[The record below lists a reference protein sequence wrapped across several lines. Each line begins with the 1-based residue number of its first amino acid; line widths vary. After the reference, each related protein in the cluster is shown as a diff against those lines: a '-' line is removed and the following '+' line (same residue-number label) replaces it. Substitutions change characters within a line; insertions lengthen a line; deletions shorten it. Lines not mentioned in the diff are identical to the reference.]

1 MTQQK
6 KPSSPQQPNPRVT
19 IISVILF
26 LVVAFFVGQQFMV
39 MSNASSTPTD
49 SLITSEFTQAVEQD
63 RVTKVVYSAG
73 DYKVTGTYYPAVT
86 AGSNAADAFNK
97 AFDAMNARMA
107 TKKTPA
113 GGVPAGVGTTSIES
127 SVLGSERG
135 YTSTFVGQD
144 ALAALLKDHPEVSY
158 QVTLPSEW
166 LGILSTLLPIL
177 LSGALLFFFFNQMQ
191 KANNSQMSFG
201 KAKTKK
207 NAEERPDVKFSD
219 VAGVDEAVEEM
230 QEIKDFL
237 SNPAK
242 YQSMGAK
249 VPRGCLL
256 VGPPGTGKT
265 LLARAVAGEAG
276 VPFFSIS
283 GSDFVEMFVGVGAS
297 RVRDLFQQA
306 KDAAPSIIFI
316 DEIDAVG
323 RQRGAG
329 LGGGHDEREQ
339 TLNQLLV
346 EMDGFGANEG
356 VIVIAAT
363 NRKDI
368 LDNALLRPGRFDRQV
383 YVGAPDVKG
392 REAILKVHARNK
404 QFDPDVKFSD
414 IAKTT
419 AGFTGADL
427 ENLLNEAA
435 LLAARRNKKLIS
447 QEEIE
452 ESLLKVVMGV
462 EKKSHIITEHDKR
475 LTAYHEAGHAICFEV
490 LPTQDPVHHVT
501 IIPRSSGA
509 GGFTMPL
516 PEEDQAYRTKKYMEE
531 YIVVCLG
538 GRVAEKLTMEDIS
551 TGAYGDIKQATQMAR
566 AMVTSYGMSDKIGP
580 IDYGS
585 EGGEIFL
592 GRDFAAGKG
601 YSEVKAAEIDD
612 EIHRIIETAYHQCEK
627 LLSEHMDA
635 MTRVAEYLIR
645 NETMDGE
652 TFKKVF
658 NGEAVPDK
666 VVGADL
672 MSELQKDLNEKIGA
686 PAKPESAEPEQSE
699 NK

>member
-1 MTQQK
+1 MKGFGLYLLILVCLLAGVSYVVSQTQKTESISYSDVYQYFEQGDVDRYTLEGGTLTMHLK
-6 KPSSPQQPNPRVT
+6 NENRAVSYEIGDYTSVWWSQLG
-19 IISVILF
+19 SVIDQQMKDGTLTKVDYITTTIPWWAQF
-26 LVVAFFVGQQFMV
+26 LPYLILVVLIGAFWYFM
-39 MSNASSTPTD
+39 MNKQSGGG
-49 SLITSEFTQAVEQD
+49 
-63 RVTKVVYSAG
+63 AG
-73 DYKVTGTYYPAVT
+73 P
-86 AGSNAADAFNK
+86 
-97 AFDAMNARMA
+97 
-107 TKKTPA
+107 
-113 GGVPAGVGTTSIES
+113 
-127 SVLGSERG
+127 
-135 YTSTFVGQD
+135 
-144 ALAALLKDHPEVSY
+144 
-158 QVTLPSEW
+158 
-166 LGILSTLLPIL
+166 
-177 LSGALLFFFFNQMQ
+177 MQ
-191 KANNSQMSFG
+191 FG
-201 KAKTKK
+201 KARAKLAQDGK
-207 NAEERPDVKFSD
+207 NKVTFND
-219 VAGVDEAVEEM
+219 VAGADEEKAEL
-230 QEIKDFL
+230 QEIVEFL
-237 SNPAK
+237 KNPQK
-242 YQSMGAK
+242 FVQIGARIPK
-249 VPRGCLL
+249 GVLL

-265 LLARAVAGEAG
+265 LIAKAVAGEAG
-276 VPFFSIS
+276 VPFLSIS
-283 GSDFVEMFVGVGAS
+283 GSDFVELYVGVGAS
-297 RVRDLFQQA
+297 RVRDLFEQA
-306 KDAAPSIIFI
+306 KKNAPAIVFI

-612 EIHRIIETAYHQCEK
+612 EIHRIIETAYHQCEA
-627 LLSEHMDA
+627 LLTEHMDA

-652 TFKKVF
+652 TFKKIF
-658 NGEAVPDK
+658 NGEEVPDK
-666 VVGADL
+666 VVCADL
-672 MSELQKDLNEKIGA
+672 VSELQKDLNEKLGE
-686 PAKPESAEPEQSE
+686 PAKAEPQQSEQSE
-699 NK
+699 NE

>member
-1 MTQQK
+1 MKGFGLYLLILVCLLAGVSYVVSQTQKTESISYSDVYSYFEQGDVDRYTLEGGTLTMHLK
-6 KPSSPQQPNPRVT
+6 NENRAVSYEIGDYTSVWWAQLG
-19 IISVILF
+19 SVIDQQMKDGTLTKVDYITTTIPWWAQF
-26 LVVAFFVGQQFMV
+26 LPYLILVVLIGAFWYFM
-39 MSNASSTPTD
+39 MNKQSGGG
-49 SLITSEFTQAVEQD
+49 
-63 RVTKVVYSAG
+63 AG
-73 DYKVTGTYYPAVT
+73 P
-86 AGSNAADAFNK
+86 
-97 AFDAMNARMA
+97 
-107 TKKTPA
+107 
-113 GGVPAGVGTTSIES
+113 
-127 SVLGSERG
+127 
-135 YTSTFVGQD
+135 
-144 ALAALLKDHPEVSY
+144 
-158 QVTLPSEW
+158 
-166 LGILSTLLPIL
+166 
-177 LSGALLFFFFNQMQ
+177 MQ
-191 KANNSQMSFG
+191 FG
-201 KAKTKK
+201 KARAKLAQDGK
-207 NAEERPDVKFSD
+207 NKVTFND
-219 VAGVDEAVEEM
+219 VAGADEEKAEL
-230 QEIKDFL
+230 QEIVEFL
-237 SNPAK
+237 KNPQK
-242 YQSMGAK
+242 FVQIGARIPK
-249 VPRGCLL
+249 GVLL

-265 LLARAVAGEAG
+265 LIAKAVAGEAG
-276 VPFFSIS
+276 VPFLSIS
-283 GSDFVEMFVGVGAS
+283 GSDFVELYVGVGAS
-297 RVRDLFQQA
+297 RVRDLFEQA
-306 KDAAPSIIFI
+306 KKNAPAIVFI

-363 NRKDI
+363 NRTDI

-490 LPTQDPVHHVT
+490 LPMQDPVHHVT

-658 NGEAVPDK
+658 NGEEVPDK

-672 MSELQKDLNEKIGA
+672 MSELQKDLNEKIGE
-686 PAKPESAEPEQSE
+686 PAKTESVEPEQSE

>member
-1 MTQQK
+1 MKGFGLYLLILVCLLAGVSYVVSQTQKTESISYSDVYSYFEQGDVDRYTLEGGTLTMHLK
-6 KPSSPQQPNPRVT
+6 NENRAVSYEIGDYTSVWWSQLG
-19 IISVILF
+19 SVIDQQMKDGTLTKVDYITTTIPWWAQF
-26 LVVAFFVGQQFMV
+26 LPYLILVVLIGAFWYFM
-39 MSNASSTPTD
+39 MNKQSGGG
-49 SLITSEFTQAVEQD
+49 
-63 RVTKVVYSAG
+63 AG
-73 DYKVTGTYYPAVT
+73 P
-86 AGSNAADAFNK
+86 
-97 AFDAMNARMA
+97 
-107 TKKTPA
+107 
-113 GGVPAGVGTTSIES
+113 
-127 SVLGSERG
+127 
-135 YTSTFVGQD
+135 
-144 ALAALLKDHPEVSY
+144 
-158 QVTLPSEW
+158 
-166 LGILSTLLPIL
+166 
-177 LSGALLFFFFNQMQ
+177 MQ
-191 KANNSQMSFG
+191 FG
-201 KAKTKK
+201 KARAKLAQDGK
-207 NAEERPDVKFSD
+207 NKVTFND
-219 VAGVDEAVEEM
+219 VAGADEEKAEL
-230 QEIKDFL
+230 QEIVEFL
-237 SNPAK
+237 KNPQK
-242 YQSMGAK
+242 FVQIGARIPK
-249 VPRGCLL
+249 GVLL

-265 LLARAVAGEAG
+265 LIAKAVAGEAG
-276 VPFFSIS
+276 VPFLSIS
-283 GSDFVEMFVGVGAS
+283 GSDFVELYVGVGAS
-297 RVRDLFQQA
+297 RVRDLFEQA
-306 KDAAPSIIFI
+306 KKNAPAIVFI

-686 PAKPESAEPEQSE
+686 PAKPESAEPELSE

>member
-1 MTQQK
+1 MKGFGLYLLILVCLLAGVSYVVSQTQKTESISYSDVYSYFEQGDVDRYTLEGGTLTMHLK
-6 KPSSPQQPNPRVT
+6 NENRAVSYEIGDYTSVWWSQLG
-19 IISVILF
+19 SVIDQQMKDGTLTKVDYITTTIPWWAQF
-26 LVVAFFVGQQFMV
+26 LPYLILVVLIGAFWYFM
-39 MSNASSTPTD
+39 MNKQSGGG
-49 SLITSEFTQAVEQD
+49 
-63 RVTKVVYSAG
+63 AG
-73 DYKVTGTYYPAVT
+73 P
-86 AGSNAADAFNK
+86 
-97 AFDAMNARMA
+97 
-107 TKKTPA
+107 
-113 GGVPAGVGTTSIES
+113 
-127 SVLGSERG
+127 
-135 YTSTFVGQD
+135 
-144 ALAALLKDHPEVSY
+144 
-158 QVTLPSEW
+158 
-166 LGILSTLLPIL
+166 
-177 LSGALLFFFFNQMQ
+177 MQ
-191 KANNSQMSFG
+191 FG
-201 KAKTKK
+201 KARAKLAQDGK
-207 NAEERPDVKFSD
+207 NKVTFND
-219 VAGVDEAVEEM
+219 VAGADEEKAEL
-230 QEIKDFL
+230 QEIVEFL
-237 SNPAK
+237 KNPQK
-242 YQSMGAK
+242 FVQIGARIPK
-249 VPRGCLL
+249 GVLL

-265 LLARAVAGEAG
+265 LIAKAVAGEAG
-276 VPFFSIS
+276 VPFLSIS
-283 GSDFVEMFVGVGAS
+283 GSDFVELYVGVGAS
-297 RVRDLFQQA
+297 RVRDLFEQA
-306 KDAAPSIIFI
+306 QKNAPAIVFI

-383 YVGAPDVKG
+383 YVGSPDVKG

>member
-1 MTQQK
+1 MKGFGLYLLILVCLLAGVSYVVSQTQKTESISYSDVYQYFEQGDVDRYTLEGGTLTMHLK
-6 KPSSPQQPNPRVT
+6 NENRAVSYEIGDYTSVWWSQLG
-19 IISVILF
+19 SVIDQQMKDGTLTKVDYITTTIPWWAQF
-26 LVVAFFVGQQFMV
+26 LPYLILVVLIGAFWYFM
-39 MSNASSTPTD
+39 MNKQSGGG
-49 SLITSEFTQAVEQD
+49 
-63 RVTKVVYSAG
+63 AG
-73 DYKVTGTYYPAVT
+73 P
-86 AGSNAADAFNK
+86 
-97 AFDAMNARMA
+97 
-107 TKKTPA
+107 
-113 GGVPAGVGTTSIES
+113 
-127 SVLGSERG
+127 
-135 YTSTFVGQD
+135 
-144 ALAALLKDHPEVSY
+144 
-158 QVTLPSEW
+158 
-166 LGILSTLLPIL
+166 
-177 LSGALLFFFFNQMQ
+177 MQ
-191 KANNSQMSFG
+191 FG
-201 KAKTKK
+201 KARAKLAQDGK
-207 NAEERPDVKFSD
+207 NKVTFND
-219 VAGVDEAVEEM
+219 VAGADEEKAEL
-230 QEIKDFL
+230 QEIVEFL
-237 SNPAK
+237 KNPQK
-242 YQSMGAK
+242 FVQIGARIPK
-249 VPRGCLL
+249 GVPL

-265 LLARAVAGEAG
+265 LIAKAVAGEAG
-276 VPFFSIS
+276 VPFLSIS
-283 GSDFVEMFVGVGAS
+283 GSDFVELYVGVGAS
-297 RVRDLFQQA
+297 RVRDLFEQA
-306 KDAAPSIIFI
+306 KKNAPAIVFI

-612 EIHRIIETAYHQCEK
+612 EIHRIIETAYHQCEA
-627 LLSEHMDA
+627 LLTEHMDA

-658 NGEAVPDK
+658 NGEEVPDK

-672 MSELQKDLNEKIGA
+672 VSELQKDLNEKLGE
-686 PAKPESAEPEQSE
+686 PAKAEPQQSEQSE
-699 NK
+699 NE

>member
-1 MTQQK
+1 MKGFGLYLIILVFLLAGVSYVVSQTQQTEQITY
-6 KPSSPQQPNPRVT
+6 SDVFDYFNEGEVDQFTLEGGTLTMHLRDSGRVVSYDIGSNVDIWWSQLGMTIDQQMKDGTLTQVDYITTT
-19 IISVILF
+19 IPWWANFLPYVILIV
-26 LVVAFFVGQQFMV
+26 LLIAFWYFM
-39 MSNASSTPTD
+39 MNKQSGGG
-49 SLITSEFTQAVEQD
+49 
-63 RVTKVVYSAG
+63 AG
-73 DYKVTGTYYPAVT
+73 P
-86 AGSNAADAFNK
+86 
-97 AFDAMNARMA
+97 
-107 TKKTPA
+107 
-113 GGVPAGVGTTSIES
+113 
-127 SVLGSERG
+127 
-135 YTSTFVGQD
+135 
-144 ALAALLKDHPEVSY
+144 
-158 QVTLPSEW
+158 
-166 LGILSTLLPIL
+166 
-177 LSGALLFFFFNQMQ
+177 MQ
-191 KANNSQMSFG
+191 FG
-201 KAKTKK
+201 KARARLAQDDKRKVTF
-207 NAEERPDVKFSD
+207 ND
-219 VAGVDEAVEEM
+219 VAGADEEKAEL
-230 QEIKDFL
+230 QEIVEFL
-237 SNPAK
+237 KNPQK
-242 YQSMGAK
+242 FVQIGARIPK
-249 VPRGCLL
+249 GVLL

-265 LLARAVAGEAG
+265 LIARAVAGEAG
-276 VPFFSIS
+276 VPFLSIS
-283 GSDFVEMFVGVGAS
+283 GSDFVELYVGVGAS
-297 RVRDLFQQA
+297 RVRDLFEQA
-306 KDAAPSIIFI
+306 KKNAPAIVFI

-462 EKKSHIITEHDKR
+462 EKKSHIITEKDKR
-475 LTAYHEAGHAICFEV
+475 LTAFHEAGHAICFHV

-516 PEEDQAYRTKKYMEE
+516 PEEDQAYRTRRYMEE
-531 YIVVCLG
+531 YIIVCLG
-538 GRVAEKLTMEDIS
+538 GRVAEELTMEDIS

-566 AMVTSYGMSDKIGP
+566 AMVTSYGMSEKIGP

-585 EGGEIFL
+585 DNGEIFL

-612 EIHRIIETAYHQCEK
+612 EIHRIIEEAYRACKK
-627 LLSEHMDA
+627 LLTEHMDE

-645 NETMDGE
+645 NETMDGD
-652 TFKKVF
+652 TFIKVY
-658 NGEAVPDK
+658 NNEVVPDK
-666 VVGADL
+666 VIGEDL
-672 MSELQKDLNEKIGA
+672 MTELKEELD
-686 PAKPESAEPEQSE
+686 AKVGKAPESAAEAAQAAAEAEAKAESADSDAAE
-699 NK
+699 DNK

>member
-1 MTQQK
+1 M
-6 KPSSPQQPNPRVT
+6 KPDKNRARGIGFYLLIGV
-19 IISVILF
+19 IILAVIFYL
-26 LVVAFFVGQQFMV
+26 
-39 MSNASSTPTD
+39 T
-49 SLITSEFTQAVEQD
+49 
-63 RVTKVVYSAG
+63 
-73 DYKVTGTYYPAVT
+73 
-86 AGSNAADAFNK
+86 
-97 AFDAMNARMA
+97 
-107 TKKTPA
+107 TPA
-113 GGVPAGVGTTSIES
+113 EQKEYTYSEIEELFRQEQVKSFCLEGDELTLNLYSPDSDGNTTI
-127 SVLGSERG
+127 
-135 YTSTFVGQD
+135 
-144 ALAALLKDHPEVSY
+144 KK
-158 QVTLPSEW
+158 TLPSPTWFRED
-166 LGILSTLLPIL
+166 LGDLIEEQTASGVLTEYDYVKGWTAPWWMSILPYLISIVLFIGVWYLLMNKAGGG
-177 LSGALLFFFFNQMQ
+177 GAPGVG
-191 KANNSQMSFG
+191 KFG
-201 KAKTKK
+201 KAHTRTGEENLKK
-207 NAEERPDVKFSD
+207 VTFAD
-219 VAGVDEAVEEM
+219 VAGAEEEKEELS
-230 QEIKDFL
+230 EIVDFL
-237 SNPAK
+237 KRPQNYTA
-242 YQSMGAK
+242 MGARIPK
-249 VPRGCLL
+249 GVLL

-265 LLARAVAGEAG
+265 LIAKAVAGEAG
-276 VPFFSIS
+276 VPFLSIS
-283 GSDFVEMFVGVGAS
+283 GSDFVELYVGVGAS
-297 RVRDLFQQA
+297 RVRDLFEQA
-306 KDAAPSIIFI
+306 KKNAPAIVFI

-658 NGEAVPDK
+658 NGEEVPDK

-672 MSELQKDLNEKIGA
+672 MSELQKDLNEKIGE
-686 PAKPESAEPEQSE
+686 PAKAESAEPEQSE

>member
-1 MTQQK
+1 MKGFGLYLLILVCLLAGVSYVVSQTQKTESISYSDVYSYFEQGDVDRYTLEGGTLTMHLK
-6 KPSSPQQPNPRVT
+6 NENRAVSYEIGDYTSVWWAQLG
-19 IISVILF
+19 SVIDQQMKDGTLTKVDYITTTIPWWAQF
-26 LVVAFFVGQQFMV
+26 LPYLILVVLIGAFWYFM
-39 MSNASSTPTD
+39 MNKQSGGG
-49 SLITSEFTQAVEQD
+49 
-63 RVTKVVYSAG
+63 AG
-73 DYKVTGTYYPAVT
+73 P
-86 AGSNAADAFNK
+86 
-97 AFDAMNARMA
+97 
-107 TKKTPA
+107 
-113 GGVPAGVGTTSIES
+113 
-127 SVLGSERG
+127 
-135 YTSTFVGQD
+135 
-144 ALAALLKDHPEVSY
+144 
-158 QVTLPSEW
+158 
-166 LGILSTLLPIL
+166 
-177 LSGALLFFFFNQMQ
+177 MQ
-191 KANNSQMSFG
+191 FG
-201 KAKTKK
+201 KARAKLAQDGK
-207 NAEERPDVKFSD
+207 NKVTFNDVVGADEEKAEL
-219 VAGVDEAVEEM
+219 
-230 QEIKDFL
+230 QEIVEFL
-237 SNPAK
+237 KNPQK
-242 YQSMGAK
+242 FVQIGARIPK
-249 VPRGCLL
+249 GVLL

-265 LLARAVAGEAG
+265 LIAKAVAGEAG
-276 VPFFSIS
+276 VPFLSIS
-283 GSDFVEMFVGVGAS
+283 GSDFVELYVGVGAS
-297 RVRDLFQQA
+297 RVRDLFEQA
-306 KDAAPSIIFI
+306 KKNAPAIVFI

>member
-1 MTQQK
+1 MKGFGLYLLILVCLLAGVSYVVSQTQKTESISYSDVYSYFEQGDVDRYTLEGGTLTMHLK
-6 KPSSPQQPNPRVT
+6 NENRAVSYEIGDYTSVWWSQLG
-19 IISVILF
+19 SVIDQQMKDGTLTKVDYITTTIPWWAQF
-26 LVVAFFVGQQFMV
+26 LPYLILVVLIGAFWYFMRNKQ
-39 MSNASSTPTD
+39 SGGG
-49 SLITSEFTQAVEQD
+49 
-63 RVTKVVYSAG
+63 AG
-73 DYKVTGTYYPAVT
+73 P
-86 AGSNAADAFNK
+86 
-97 AFDAMNARMA
+97 
-107 TKKTPA
+107 
-113 GGVPAGVGTTSIES
+113 
-127 SVLGSERG
+127 
-135 YTSTFVGQD
+135 
-144 ALAALLKDHPEVSY
+144 
-158 QVTLPSEW
+158 
-166 LGILSTLLPIL
+166 
-177 LSGALLFFFFNQMQ
+177 MQ
-191 KANNSQMSFG
+191 FG
-201 KAKTKK
+201 KARAKLAQDGK
-207 NAEERPDVKFSD
+207 NKVTFND
-219 VAGVDEAVEEM
+219 VAGADEEKAEL
-230 QEIKDFL
+230 QEIVEFL
-237 SNPAK
+237 KNPQK
-242 YQSMGAK
+242 FVQIGARIPK
-249 VPRGCLL
+249 GVLL

-265 LLARAVAGEAG
+265 LIAKAVAGEAG
-276 VPFFSIS
+276 VPFLSIS
-283 GSDFVEMFVGVGAS
+283 GSDFVELYVGVGAS
-297 RVRDLFQQA
+297 RVRDLFEQA
-306 KDAAPSIIFI
+306 KKNAPAIVFI

-658 NGEAVPDK
+658 NGEEVPDK

-672 MSELQKDLNEKIGA
+672 MSELQKDLNEKIGE
-686 PAKPESAEPEQSE
+686 PAKAESAEPEQSE

>member
-1 MTQQK
+1 MKGFGLYLIILVCLLAGVSYVVSQTQQTETLSYNQIYNYFMDGDVDQYDVDDTTLTMHLK
-6 KPSSPQQPNPRVT
+6 KENQTYTYDLGDYRSVFYNDLGETIQQQMRDGTLTKVDYRTAT
-19 IISVILF
+19 IPWWAQFLPYVILIV
-26 LVVAFFVGQQFMV
+26 LLIAFWCFM
-39 MSNASSTPTD
+39 MNKQSGGG
-49 SLITSEFTQAVEQD
+49 
-63 RVTKVVYSAG
+63 AG
-73 DYKVTGTYYPAVT
+73 P
-86 AGSNAADAFNK
+86 
-97 AFDAMNARMA
+97 
-107 TKKTPA
+107 
-113 GGVPAGVGTTSIES
+113 
-127 SVLGSERG
+127 
-135 YTSTFVGQD
+135 
-144 ALAALLKDHPEVSY
+144 
-158 QVTLPSEW
+158 
-166 LGILSTLLPIL
+166 
-177 LSGALLFFFFNQMQ
+177 MQ
-191 KANNSQMSFG
+191 FG
-201 KAKTKK
+201 KARAKLAQDDKRKVTF
-207 NAEERPDVKFSD
+207 ND
-219 VAGVDEAVEEM
+219 VAGADEEKAEL
-230 QEIKDFL
+230 QEIVEFL
-237 SNPAK
+237 KNPQK
-242 YQSMGAK
+242 FVQIGARIPK
-249 VPRGCLL
+249 GVLL

-265 LLARAVAGEAG
+265 LIARAVAGEAG
-276 VPFFSIS
+276 VPFLSIS
-283 GSDFVEMFVGVGAS
+283 GSDFVELYVGVGAS
-297 RVRDLFQQA
+297 RVRDLFEQA
-306 KDAAPSIIFI
+306 KKNAPAIVFI

-392 REAILKVHARNK
+392 REAVLKVHARNK
-404 QFDPDVKFSD
+404 QFDPDVKFSE

-462 EKKSHIITEHDKR
+462 EKNSHIINEHDKR
-475 LTAYHEAGHAICFEV
+475 LTAYHEAGHAICFHV

-531 YIVVCLG
+531 YIIVCLG
-538 GRVAEKLTMEDIS
+538 GRVAEQLTMEDIS

-566 AMVTSYGMSDKIGP
+566 AMVTSYGMSERIGP

-585 EGGEIFL
+585 DNGEVFL
-592 GRDFAAGKG
+592 GRDLAASKG

-612 EIHRIIETAYHQCEK
+612 EIHRIIEHAYHACEK
-627 LLSEHMDA
+627 LLSEHMDE
-635 MTRVAEYLIR
+635 MKRVAEYLIR

-652 TFKKVF
+652 TFVKVY
-658 NGEAVPDK
+658 NGEIVPDK
-666 VVGADL
+666 IVGEDL
-672 MSELQKDLNEKIGA
+672 MTELQQELHAKVSK
-686 PAKPESAEPEQSE
+686 PAESAEELAKVEEAEKDLDPDKQDQ
-699 NK
+699 

>member
-1 MTQQK
+1 MKGFGLYLLILVCLLAGVSYVVSQTQKTESISYSDVYSYFEQGDVDRYTLEGGTLTMHLK
-6 KPSSPQQPNPRVT
+6 NENRAVSYEIGDYTSVWWSQLG
-19 IISVILF
+19 SVIDQQMKDGTLTKVDYITTTIPWWAQF
-26 LVVAFFVGQQFMV
+26 LPYLILVVLIGAFWYFM
-39 MSNASSTPTD
+39 MNKQSGGG
-49 SLITSEFTQAVEQD
+49 
-63 RVTKVVYSAG
+63 AG
-73 DYKVTGTYYPAVT
+73 P
-86 AGSNAADAFNK
+86 
-97 AFDAMNARMA
+97 
-107 TKKTPA
+107 
-113 GGVPAGVGTTSIES
+113 
-127 SVLGSERG
+127 
-135 YTSTFVGQD
+135 
-144 ALAALLKDHPEVSY
+144 
-158 QVTLPSEW
+158 
-166 LGILSTLLPIL
+166 
-177 LSGALLFFFFNQMQ
+177 MQ
-191 KANNSQMSFG
+191 FG
-201 KAKTKK
+201 KARAKLAQDGK
-207 NAEERPDVKFSD
+207 NKVTFND
-219 VAGVDEAVEEM
+219 VAGADEEKAEL
-230 QEIKDFL
+230 QEIVEFL
-237 SNPAK
+237 KNPQK
-242 YQSMGAK
+242 FVQIGARIPK
-249 VPRGCLL
+249 GVLL

-265 LLARAVAGEAG
+265 LIAKAVAGEAG
-276 VPFFSIS
+276 VPFLSIS
-283 GSDFVEMFVGVGAS
+283 GSDFVELYVGVGAS
-297 RVRDLFQQA
+297 RVRDLFEQA
-306 KDAAPSIIFI
+306 KKNAPAIVFI

-452 ESLLKVVMGV
+452 ESLLKFVMGV

-658 NGEAVPDK
+658 NGEEVPDK

-672 MSELQKDLNEKIGA
+672 MSELQKDLNEKIGE
-686 PAKPESAEPEQSE
+686 PAKAESAEPEQSE

>member
-1 MTQQK
+1 MKGFGLYLLILVCLLAGVSYVVSQTQKTESISYSDVYQYFEQGDVDRYTLEGGTLTMHLK
-6 KPSSPQQPNPRVT
+6 NENRAVSYEIGDYTSVWWSQLGEVIDQQMKDGTLTKVDYITTT
-19 IISVILF
+19 IPWWAQFLPYLI
-26 LVVAFFVGQQFMV
+26 LVVLIGAFWYFM
-39 MSNASSTPTD
+39 MNKQSGGG
-49 SLITSEFTQAVEQD
+49 
-63 RVTKVVYSAG
+63 AG
-73 DYKVTGTYYPAVT
+73 P
-86 AGSNAADAFNK
+86 
-97 AFDAMNARMA
+97 
-107 TKKTPA
+107 
-113 GGVPAGVGTTSIES
+113 
-127 SVLGSERG
+127 
-135 YTSTFVGQD
+135 
-144 ALAALLKDHPEVSY
+144 
-158 QVTLPSEW
+158 
-166 LGILSTLLPIL
+166 
-177 LSGALLFFFFNQMQ
+177 MQ
-191 KANNSQMSFG
+191 FG
-201 KAKTKK
+201 KARAKLAQDGK
-207 NAEERPDVKFSD
+207 NKVTFND
-219 VAGVDEAVEEM
+219 VAGADEEKAEL
-230 QEIKDFL
+230 QEIVEFL
-237 SNPAK
+237 KNPQK
-242 YQSMGAK
+242 FVQIGARIPK
-249 VPRGCLL
+249 GVLL

-265 LLARAVAGEAG
+265 LIAKAVAGEAG
-276 VPFFSIS
+276 VPFLSIS
-283 GSDFVEMFVGVGAS
+283 GSDFVELYVGVGAS
-297 RVRDLFQQA
+297 RVRDLFEQA
-306 KDAAPSIIFI
+306 KKNAPAIVFI

-612 EIHRIIETAYHQCEK
+612 EIHRIIETAYHQCEA
-627 LLSEHMDA
+627 LLTEHMDA

-652 TFKKVF
+652 TFKKIF
-658 NGEAVPDK
+658 NGEEVPDK
-666 VVGADL
+666 VGGADL
-672 MSELQKDLNEKIGA
+672 VSELQKDLNEKLGE
-686 PAKPESAEPEQSE
+686 PAKAEPQQSEQSE
-699 NK
+699 NE

>member
-1 MTQQK
+1 MKGFGLYLLILVCLLAGVSYVVSQTQKTESISYSDVYSYFEQGDVDRYTLEGGTLTMHLK
-6 KPSSPQQPNPRVT
+6 NENRAVSYEIGDYTSVWWSQLG
-19 IISVILF
+19 SVIDQQMKDGTLTKVDYITTTIPWWAQF
-26 LVVAFFVGQQFMV
+26 LPYLILVVLIGAFWYFM
-39 MSNASSTPTD
+39 MNKQSGGG
-49 SLITSEFTQAVEQD
+49 
-63 RVTKVVYSAG
+63 AG
-73 DYKVTGTYYPAVT
+73 P
-86 AGSNAADAFNK
+86 
-97 AFDAMNARMA
+97 
-107 TKKTPA
+107 
-113 GGVPAGVGTTSIES
+113 
-127 SVLGSERG
+127 
-135 YTSTFVGQD
+135 
-144 ALAALLKDHPEVSY
+144 
-158 QVTLPSEW
+158 
-166 LGILSTLLPIL
+166 
-177 LSGALLFFFFNQMQ
+177 MQ
-191 KANNSQMSFG
+191 FG
-201 KAKTKK
+201 KARAKLAQDGK
-207 NAEERPDVKFSD
+207 NKVTFND
-219 VAGVDEAVEEM
+219 VAGADEEKAEL
-230 QEIKDFL
+230 QEIVEFL
-237 SNPAK
+237 KNPQK
-242 YQSMGAK
+242 FVQIGARIPK
-249 VPRGCLL
+249 GVLL

-265 LLARAVAGEAG
+265 LIAKAVAGEAG
-276 VPFFSIS
+276 VPFLSIS
-283 GSDFVEMFVGVGAS
+283 GSDFVELYVGVGAS
-297 RVRDLFQQA
+297 RVRDLFEQA
-306 KDAAPSIIFI
+306 KKNAPAIVFI

-383 YVGAPDVKG
+383 YVSAPDVKG

-672 MSELQKDLNEKIGA
+672 MSELQKDLNEKIGE
-686 PAKPESAEPEQSE
+686 PAKAESAEPEQSE